1 MDVNMPKTPCRA
13 YACPNLVSRAD
24 KGFCDK
30 HASHRHGWQKQQQG
44 KTTTER
50 GYGQA
55 WRKLRQQVMERD
67 GYLCQVC
74 KRQGRLTEAQAVD
87 HIINKA
93 QGGTD
98 ELTNLQAICHTCH
111 KAKTQAESHRGGG
124 G

>member
-1 MDVNMPKTPCRA
+1 MPKTPCRA
-13 YACPNLVSRAD
+13 VGCPNLVSRAD

-44 KTTTER
+44 KNTTER

-74 KRQGRLTEAQAVD
+74 QKQGRLTQAQAVD

-93 QGGTD
+93 NGGTD
-98 ELTNLQAICHTCH
+98 ELTNLQAICHACH
-111 KAKTQAESHRGGG
+111 KAKTQAESYRGG
-124 G
+124 

>member
-1 MDVNMPKTPCRA
+1 MPKTPCRA
-13 YACPNLVSRAD
+13 VGCPALVERSD
-24 KGFCDK
+24 KGYCSK
-30 HASHRHGWQKQQQG
+30 HAHHRHSWHSRQAG

-55 WRKLRQQVMERD
+55 WRKLRQQVMARD

-93 QGGTD
+93 SGGTD
-98 ELTNLQAICHTCH
+98 ELTNLQAICHACH
-111 KAKTQAESHRGGG
+111 KAKTQKESSGGRGG
-124 G
+124 